1 MGAVVAGHFGCES
14 CGKSYRW
21 KPELAGRKAKCKCG
35 AVTVCPQ
42 DEPGK
47 VEDELF
53 DLAPDLTPPKP
64 KPRAVVAAQAV
75 MVPEAD
81 PAAATAKPALAYQP
95 TAVAKEE
102 MFGDK
107 TMDLYAPVF
116 LIAGSV
122 AVEAIATTL
131 NRGGYASFPAAM
143 VAVCVDMVVT
153 SIFIL
158 IGLLIA
164 AKIRQIKLGP
174 LPSAILKLFAIAS
187 APSAVMDL
195 LRIPFRFIPILGW
208 LLVWVGGFMLYFA
221 LIGVFFDLDQEDT
234 WYCVMVILV
243 VKIVAFI
250 LLVAGVVAMVMHH

>member
-1 MGAVVAGHFGCES
+1 MGAAVAGHFSCAS

-35 AVTVCPQ
+35 AVLVCPQ
-42 DEPGK
+42 NEPGK

-53 DLAPDLTPPKP
+53 DLAPDPTPPKP
-64 KPRAVVAAQAV
+64 KLRATVAQAAV
-75 MVPEAD
+75 ISEAGS
-81 PAAATAKPALAYQP
+81 AVGSTAKPALAYQSR
-95 TAVAKEE
+95 AAAKQE

-116 LIAGSV
+116 LIAGAV
-122 AVEAIATTL
+122 AVEAVAAML
-131 NRGGYASFPAAM
+131 NRGSTSFAAAM
-143 VAVCVDMVVT
+143 VSVCVDMVVT

-234 WYCVMVILV
+234 WYCVMVILL